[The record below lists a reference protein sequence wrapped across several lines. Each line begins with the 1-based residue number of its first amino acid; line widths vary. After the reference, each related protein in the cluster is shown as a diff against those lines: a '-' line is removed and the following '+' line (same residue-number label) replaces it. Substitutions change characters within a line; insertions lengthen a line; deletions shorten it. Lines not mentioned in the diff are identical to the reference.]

1 MALGGFAPCPL
12 PLGGTAVDGLTAEQ
26 HARIAADLK
35 AAVLGAP
42 FAIYFQDRYGMPATL
57 KEYYLGQHG
66 VAPAA
71 IPLVSSGG
79 IGITNFI
86 WQPSYSD
93 EYDNVYPTNIRHA
106 IATHVWTAASA
117 APAWCSVEI
126 TAYNAL
132 SVYTTDNAA
141 AFVAANFVLAVW

>member
-42 FAIYFQDRYGMPATL
+42 FAIYFQDYLPSPL
-57 KEYYLGQHG
+57 FLQQYYLGQHG

-71 IPLVSSGG
+71 MPLVSSGG
-79 IGITNFI
+79 VGITNFT
-86 WQPSYSD
+86 WDSSYTD
-93 EYDNVYPTNIRHA
+93 EFDNVYPTHIRHA
-106 IATHVWTAASA
+106 IATHVWVAGTL
-117 APAWCSVEI
+117 APAWCAVEI
-126 TAYNAL
+126 TAYNTL
-132 SVYTTDNAA
+132 RVVTTDNTATA
-141 AFVAANFVLAVW
+141 VNANFVLAVW